1 MGPLPSPATPPLCKF
16 VNVMYIYAQSR
27 CSYKYVYVP
36 ILNTVSMSIPVPGP
50 AQYGALVSWS
60 HEWGKANGRA
70 ADLRVLCR
78 DGGTG
83 RDLLG
88 PAQWQICSKLYPVLL
103 VRSPDSLQF
112 ICILTNCI
120 CSLARSFPRVLG
132 GTGGSST
139 AAFVRAHKRDAFSI
153 SWRQTWTFPAWF
165 PWSSTTER
173 THYAARILS
182 CVSLML

>member
-1 MGPLPSPATPPLCKF
+1 M
-16 VNVMYIYAQSR
+16 
-27 CSYKYVYVP
+27 P
-36 ILNTVSMSIPVPGP
+36 ILNTISMSITVPGP

-103 VRSPDSLQF
+103 VQSQILSNSGF
-112 ICILTNCI
+112 FTICIFTNCI
-120 CSLARSFPRVLG
+120 CSLARSFSRVLG
-132 GTGGSST
+132 VTGGSST
-139 AAFVRAHKRDAFSI
+139 AAFVRPHKRDAFTI
-153 SWRQTWTFPAWF
+153 IWRQTCTFPAWF